1 MDALRRTSAPSSDS
15 IAAYLREISR
25 IPLLSAEE
33 EVELAKR
40 IEVGLLA
47 EEALSTGA
55 DPRDEEDLRTLAAL
69 GQGARQRMIQS
80 NLRLVVATAKR
91 YAGHGLSL
99 LDLVQEGNLGLMRA
113 VTKFDHQRGFRFS
126 TYAIWWIKQAL
137 SRAIADQGRTIRI
150 PAHVSD
156 DIQKVLRR
164 QHEMFQALGRPATFD
179 ELAGELDM
187 KTEQVVHLLR
197 WAAHTRSLHA
207 TTGEDDNT
215 ELADLVADE
224 AAHAALD
231 AVHEGLLRDDLAT
244 ALAGLDERERDILT
258 MHFGLYDGQP
268 RSLEELSASL
278 GISRERVRQIEIRA
292 LAKLRR
298 TRHAEALVSYLR

>member
-1 MDALRRTSAPSSDS
+1 MEALRRTSAPSSDS
-15 IAAYLREISR
+15 IAAYLREIGR

-33 EVELAKR
+33 EVDLAKR

-47 EEALSTGA
+47 EHALSTGA
-55 DPRDEEDLRTLAAL
+55 DPADEDDLRTLVAL
-69 GQGARQRMIQS
+69 GEEARQHMIQA
-80 NLRLVVATAKR
+80 NLRLVVSTAKR
-91 YAGHGLSL
+91 YAGNGLSL

-113 VTKFDHQRGFRFS
+113 VTKFDYQRGFRFS
-126 TYAIWWIKQAL
+126 TYAIWWIKQSL

-150 PAHVSD
+150 PAHVVD

-164 QHEMFQALGRPATFD
+164 QQELFQAMGRPATTE
-179 ELAGELDM
+179 ELACELDM
-187 KTEQVVHLLR
+187 ETEQVLDLLR
-197 WAAHTRSLHA
+197 WATNTRSLHVTA
-207 TTGEDDNT
+207 GEREGA

-224 AAHAALD
+224 TAHAALD
-231 AVHEGLLRDDLAT
+231 QVHDGLLRDDLAT
-244 ALAGLDERERDILT
+244 ALAALDEREREILT
-258 MHFGLYDGQP
+258 LHFGLYDGQAH
-268 RSLEELSASL
+268 SLEELSAML